1 VPAKKAKK
9 SPRSLRYLLYA
20 DRRLQRIS
28 VRRISER
35 LKKAK
40 QSRRSMRRKNSAG
53 AGSPAH
59 FSWASSRTMAL
70 GVIGVVAAAALITA
84 SQPAPRSD
92 VARGDVPEANAPLE
106 NELVPAAPR
115 PRASRSRTTDI
126 PMPTTN
132 AAKVPAVESPAKPR
146 VVETAKP
153 RVVEPAL
160 KIAAVDSK
168 AQGGV
173 KYSPSATITGCLE
186 LDEGTFW
193 LRNASGADVPKS
205 RSWRSGF
212 LKKGSSSVELVDAAN
227 TLKLPNYVGQRV
239 AATGMLANREMLA
252 RSLRRVAASCS

>member
-1 VPAKKAKK
+1 
-9 SPRSLRYLLYA
+9 
-20 DRRLQRIS
+20 
-28 VRRISER
+28 
-35 LKKAK
+35 
-40 QSRRSMRRKNSAG
+40 MRRKNSAG
-53 AGSPAH
+53 AGSFALFP
-59 FSWASSRTMAL
+59 WTASSRTIAL

-84 SQPAPRSD
+84 SQPASRSD
-92 VARGDVPEANAPLE
+92 EARTDAPEANAPLE
-106 NELVPAAPR
+106 NELVPAAPK
-115 PRASRSRTTDI
+115 PRTPKPRTTD
-126 PMPTTN
+126 MSMRTTP
-132 AAKVPAVESPAKPR
+132 AAKAPAVESTAKPR
-146 VVETAKP
+146 AVETAKP
-153 RVVEPAL
+153 RVVEPAS

-168 AQGGV
+168 AQGDV
-173 KYSPSATITGCLE
+173 KYAPSSTITGCLE